1 MADCIKIT
9 IEEIVND
16 YSISIVDDCTTVLV
30 SNSDE
35 IVTVTVAEF
44 LTVDTGGG
52 GNPEGTAVKSTGET
66 VGKVLQADGDNSCS
80 WVALAGGGDALKA
93 NPLSQFAATTIAEL
107 NGVLSD
113 ATLVDNN
120 AAVILNTS
128 KISYT
133 DASDVAANTAK
144 VGITGTQSS
153 NITTNNTKVS
163 YTDSA
168 AVSANT
174 AKTGIT
180 PTQASDIST
189 NNSKIS
195 YTDSAAV
202 TANTAKV
209 GITTAQSND
218 ITTNNSKVSYTD
230 SAAVAANTAKVSNAT
245 HTGDVT
251 GSSALTLANTAVT
264 PASYT
269 SADITVD
276 SKGRITAAANG
287 SGGTPTKSYM
297 ERTQSRVY
305 CYSDLRWVGFG
316 TYGNNNANVA
326 TSKGTATAPVY
337 SDSDVGIIQLPTGA
351 TLQRI
356 EIIISSV
363 SSQLTG
369 CSFSLSAI
377 GNDITTLPTSL
388 AENVIVAPTSAGST
402 VFAGDVIWTTID
414 LADYELTSPQ
424 TLTYAFKP
432 QGTLTAT
439 RYYSVATQLYY
450 TLP

>member
-35 IVTVTVAEF
+35 IVAVTVAEF
-44 LTVDTGGG
+44 LTIDTGGG

-80 WVALAGGGDALKA
+80 WVALAGGGDALTE

-144 VGITGTQSS
+144 VGITGTQAS

-195 YTDSAAV
+195 YTDATAV
-202 TANTAKV
+202 GLNTAKV

-287 SGGTPTKSYM
+287 SGGSGYTPTISQWTNSAALNIDSTTSVNLNWETAEFLDAGY
-297 ERTQSRVY
+297 TDTNS
-305 CYSDLRWVGFG
+305 
-316 TYGNNNANVA
+316 
-326 TSKGTATAPVY
+326 TSKTVDNTGRYRITSRITAFEGTTSNLRYTAEMSILKNGATVLDTVRGGYIRNATGSEETQLSIDGIYSLTASDYIQIIVKKISTATGV
-337 SDSDVGIIQLPTGA
+337 
-351 TLQRI
+351 
-356 EIIISSV
+356 
-363 SSQLTG
+363 
-369 CSFSLSAI
+369 
-377 GNDITTLPTSL
+377 
-388 AENVIVAPTSAGST
+388 
-402 VFAGDVIWTTID
+402 
-414 LADYELTSPQ
+414 
-424 TLTYAFKP
+424 
-432 QGTLTAT
+432 TAT
-439 RYYSVATQLYY
+439 VIGMCKLTIVRY
-450 TLP
+450 